1 MIIHK
6 EGRSFLLG
14 LFLILIVTIVG
25 LNFLM
30 VPKQALLILYFLFGS
45 LFLFCLQFFRNPAV
59 AVAQNPKH
67 VLAPADGKVVVIEET
82 VETEYLN
89 ETRVQISIFMSP
101 INKHINRNPVSGS
114 IKYLKYHAGKYLVA
128 WHPKASTDNERTTIV
143 YELPG
148 GLQIL
153 IRQIAGAMARRIKYY
168 IGVNDSVEQ
177 GEEFGF
183 IKFGSRVDVFLPT
196 DAKIL
201 VEKDQKAEGGITVLA
216 ELA

>member
-14 LFLILIVTIVG
+14 LSLVLIATLGG
-25 LNFLM
+25 LHLLM
-30 VPKQALLILYFLFGS
+30 VQKEALFILYLLFGS
-45 LFLFCLQFFRNPAV
+45 LFLFCLQFFRNPGISI
-59 AVAQNPKH
+59 AQNPKY

-82 VETEYLN
+82 EETEYLK
-89 ETRVQISIFMSP
+89 EVRVQISIFMSP
-101 INKHINRNPVSGS
+101 IDKHINRNPVSGT
-114 IKYLKYHAGKYLVA
+114 IKYLKYHVGKYLVA

-153 IRQIAGAMARRIKYY
+153 VRQIAGAMARRIKYY
-168 IGVNDSVEQ
+168 IDMDDSVQQ

-183 IKFGSRVDVFLPT
+183 IKFGSRVDVFLPA

-201 VEKDQKAEGGITVLA
+201 VEKDQKTVGGITVLA
-216 ELA
+216 EFA

>member
-14 LFLILIVTIVG
+14 LCLVLIATIVG

-30 VPKQALLILYFLFGS
+30 VPKQTLLMLYFLFGS
-45 LFLFCLQFFRNPAV
+45 LFLFCLQFFRNPTV
-59 AVAQNPKH
+59 TVTQNPKH

-82 VETEYLN
+82 EETEYLN
-89 ETRVQISIFMSP
+89 EARIQISIFMSP
-101 INKHINRNPVSGS
+101 INKHINRNPVSGT

-168 IGVNDSVEQ
+168 IGMNDSVEQ

-201 VEKDQKAEGGITVLA
+201 VEKDQKTEGGITVLA
-216 ELA
+216 ELL

>member
-14 LFLILIVTIVG
+14 LSLVMIATLGG
-25 LNFLM
+25 LHFLM
-30 VPKQALLILYFLFGS
+30 VPKEALFILYLLFGS
-45 LFLFCLQFFRNPAV
+45 LFLFCLQFFRNPGISI
-59 AVAQNPKH
+59 AQNPKY

-82 VETEYLN
+82 EETEYLK
-89 ETRVQISIFMSP
+89 EVRVQISIFMSP
-101 INKHINRNPVSGS
+101 IDKHINRNPVSGT
-114 IKYLKYHAGKYLVA
+114 IKYLKYHVGKYLVA

-153 IRQIAGAMARRIKYY
+153 VRQIAGAMARRIKYY
-168 IGVNDSVEQ
+168 IDMDDSVQQ

-183 IKFGSRVDVFLPT
+183 IKFGSRVDVFLPA

-201 VEKDQKAEGGITVLA
+201 VEKDQKTVGGITVLA
-216 ELA
+216 EFA

>member
-1 MIIHK
+1 V
-6 EGRSFLLG
+6 
-14 LFLILIVTIVG
+14 LIATIVG

-30 VPKQALLILYFLFGS
+30 VPKQTLLMLYFLFGS
-45 LFLFCLQFFRNPAV
+45 LFLFCLQFFRNPTV
-59 AVAQNPKH
+59 TVTQNPKH

-82 VETEYLN
+82 EETEYLN
-89 ETRVQISIFMSP
+89 EARIQISIFMSP
-101 INKHINRNPVSGS
+101 INKHINRNPVSGT

-168 IGVNDSVEQ
+168 IGMNDSVEQ

-201 VEKDQKAEGGITVLA
+201 VEKDQKTEGGITVLA
-216 ELA
+216 ELL

>member
-14 LFLILIVTIVG
+14 LSLVLIATLGG
-25 LNFLM
+25 LHLLM
-30 VPKQALLILYFLFGS
+30 VPKEALFILYLLFGS
-45 LFLFCLQFFRNPAV
+45 LFLFCLQFFRNPGISI
-59 AVAQNPKH
+59 AQNPKY

-82 VETEYLN
+82 EETEYLK
-89 ETRVQISIFMSP
+89 EVRVQISIFMSP
-101 INKHINRNPVSGS
+101 IDKHINRNPVSGT
-114 IKYLKYHAGKYLVA
+114 IKYLKYHVGKYLVA

-153 IRQIAGAMARRIKYY
+153 VRQIAGAMARRIKYY
-168 IGVNDSVEQ
+168 IDMDDSVQQ

-183 IKFGSRVDVFLPT
+183 IKFGSRVDVFLPA

-201 VEKDQKAEGGITVLA
+201 VEKDQKTVGGITVLA
-216 ELA
+216 EFA

>member
-14 LFLILIVTIVG
+14 LSLVLIATLGG
-25 LNFLM
+25 LHFLM
-30 VPKQALLILYFLFGS
+30 VPKEALFILYLLFGS
-45 LFLFCLQFFRNPAV
+45 LFLFCLQFFRNPGISI
-59 AVAQNPKH
+59 AQNPKY

-82 VETEYLN
+82 EETEYLK
-89 ETRVQISIFMSP
+89 EVRVQISIFMSP
-101 INKHINRNPVSGS
+101 IDKHINRNPVSGT
-114 IKYLKYHAGKYLVA
+114 IKYLKYHVGKYLVA

-153 IRQIAGAMARRIKYY
+153 VRQIAGAMARRIKYY
-168 IGVNDSVEQ
+168 IDMDDSVQQ

-183 IKFGSRVDVFLPT
+183 IKFGSRVDVFLPA

-201 VEKDQKAEGGITVLA
+201 VEKDQKTVGGITVLA
-216 ELA
+216 EFA